1 MFRAI
6 PSVNKLLSKRQR
18 ERDDEKLCG
27 KLREI
32 KKSESAYNFRVN
44 DKVKIY
50 KRIAFNDV
58 TRNLE
63 IRRENLILAKKIK
76 DMSEQPNPGVL
87 KSKSTR
93 AHLKSHTRKLSPID
107 SYAKTGP
114 NTTTS
119 GKFPHK
125 LKSLNQEKRKK
136 ELILKKIEE
145 E

>member
-6 PSVNKLLSKRQR
+6 PTVNKILSKKQR

-32 KKSESAYNFRVN
+32 KKSESSYNFRVN

-76 DMSEQPNPGVL
+76 EMADGNNINMP
-87 KSKSTR
+87 KSN
-93 AHLKSHTRKLSPID
+93 RKLNNC
-107 SYAKTGP
+107 GP
-114 NTTTS
+114 RKLTPMETS
-119 GKFPHK
+119 KKFGSGTNISQVPTK
-125 LKSLNQEKRKK
+125 MKSLNQEKRKK
-136 ELILKKIEE
+136 E
-145 E
+145 